1 MSDDSLF
8 DPDDQVQVSEDGRTV
23 WVHGNDGSS
32 VGRFSKVFGLD
43 VHTTV
48 TQQMEGAH
56 QCLHCTHEAAGPEDW
71 AKFVELMREHHGI
84 NVPPELI
91 TFDPPPPKRTRPRG
105 M

>member
-1 MSDDSLF
+1 MSSESLF
-8 DPDDQVQVSEDGRTV
+8 DPEDQLQVSDDGRTV
-23 WVHGNDGSS
+23 WVHGSDGSS

-56 QCLHCTHEAAGPEDW
+56 QCLHCTHEAPGQDDW
-71 AKFVELMREHHGI
+71 LKFIELMLEHHGI
-84 NVPPELI
+84 VVPPELI
-91 TFDPPPPKRTRPRG
+91 SFDTPPIKRPKRR